1 MRKQKFNLPIRII
14 IILAIILVA
23 ISLLIGYI
31 WKVLTTSDFF
41 SVRQVIVRN
50 SDISFDYLKGNNIFS
65 LDLGGQSRRVS
76 LGCPDCRKVRITR
89 VLPNCIFVDLLKRQ
103 PLALVKFYK
112 DFAIDEQGVLFYPD
126 AAVEEAGL
134 PVIYGL
140 ETKIFAPK
148 PGIKYKR
155 AELELA
161 LSILREFKA
170 NKTFRGF
177 TLKRIDL
184 ANLQSA
190 GFFILLPKQAADY
203 TMPVPR
209 AEWIGFEVR
218 TGETKI
224 REKMIIL
231 GGLIMQARKEWGNIK
246 YIDLRFNEPVIKL
259 VNTEKPVIASPEG
272 AKQSRF

>member
-1 MRKQKFNLPIRII
+1 MRRQKFNLPIKII
-14 IILAIILVA
+14 IILAIILVV

-31 WKVLTTSDFF
+31 WGVLTTSDFF

-50 SDISFDYLKGNNIFS
+50 SGISFDYLKGRNIFS
-65 LDLGGQSRRVS
+65 LDLSGQSRKVS
-76 LGCPDCRKVRITR
+76 LDCPDCRKARFTR

-161 LSILREFKA
+161 LTILKEFKA

-177 TLKRIDL
+177 TLKRIDV
-184 ANLQSA
+184 ANGQSA
-190 GFFILLPKQAADY
+190 GFFILLPKQAVDTKPA
-203 TMPVPR
+203 PQS
-209 AEWIGFEVR
+209 EWIGFEVR
-218 TGETKI
+218 TGETGI

-246 YIDLRFNEPVIKL
+246 YIDLRFKDPVIKL
-259 VNTEKPVIASPEG
+259 LTVNN
-272 AKQSRF
+272 AK